1 MRIAVQP
8 ARKVEFT
15 VLGPLGFSDGS
26 EVAVLQ
32 PSKPGALLATLLLN
46 ANSVVSV
53 GYLLR
58 AVWGDEAPETA
69 KAAVQTCV
77 LRLRKLFKKYG
88 IAGSTIETLS
98 DGYRINA
105 DADTLDLLRFRKLLR
120 AASAAGGGDAE
131 LALLR
136 SALLLWRGRPMLGNV
151 NSALVHRNEVAR
163 IAEEWLRAAERIFEI
178 EMALGRCREVLPELV
193 ETAYGHPVHERF
205 WEQLI
210 EALYRTGRR
219 AEALAEYRTVKQH
232 LREELGIDPGPGLQR
247 LELLVLR
254 GDPVVPRADVVSPP
268 VPVPSADVAAAPGR
282 LAPGRPGPVLPP
294 VDPTGPTSPDLPASG
309 SDVLR
314 LLLRAGLLEQD
325 PEGLYQMNGLL
336 QAMTGAAGHD
346 RRATGAERTSTS
358 RPTGE

>member
-1 MRIAVQP
+1 M
-8 ARKVEFT
+8 
-15 VLGPLGFSDGS
+15 LGPLGFTDGA

-77 LRLRKLFKKYG
+77 LRLRKLFKTYG

-105 DADTLDLLRFRKLLR
+105 NPDTLDLLRFRELLR
-120 AASAAGGGDAE
+120 AASAADCRCDAE

-136 SALLLWRGRPMLGNV
+136 EALALWRGRPMLANV
-151 NSALVHRNEVAR
+151 SSALVHRNEVPR
-163 IAEEWLRAAERIFEI
+163 IAEEWLRAAERVFEI

-193 ETAYGHPVHERF
+193 QTAYGHPVHERF

-219 AEALAEYRTVKQH
+219 AQALAEYATVKRH

-254 GDPVVPRADVVSPP
+254 GDPVASPEAAVRPTPPDRSAPDPHVPGGRVAD
-268 VPVPSADVAAAPGR
+268 G
-282 LAPGRPGPVLPP
+282 
-294 VDPTGPTSPDLPASG
+294 PASG
-309 SDVLR
+309 PDVLQ
-314 LLLRAGLLEQD
+314 LLLKAGLLEQD
-325 PEGLYQMNGLL
+325 PAGLYQMNGLL
-336 QAMTGAAGHD
+336 QAMTGASGD
-346 RRATGAERTSTS
+346 SRRASGAQRAATS
-358 RPTGE
+358 RSTGE

>member
-1 MRIAVQP
+1 MAVQP

-15 VLGPLGFSDGS
+15 VLGPLGFTDGA

-46 ANSVVSV
+46 ANSAVSV

-88 IAGSTIETLS
+88 IAGSAIETLS

-105 DADTLDLLRFRKLLR
+105 GPDTLDLLRFRELLR
-120 AASAAGGGDAE
+120 AAPAAPDCEAE

-136 SALLLWRGRPMLGNV
+136 EALTLWRGRPMLSNV
-151 NSALVHRNEVAR
+151 SSALVHRNEVPR
-163 IAEEWLRAAERIFEI
+163 IAEEWLRAAERTFEI

-205 WEQLI
+205 WEQLV

-232 LREELGIDPGPGLQR
+232 LQEELGIDPGPGLQR

-254 GDPVVPRADVVSPP
+254 GDPDPAPVVPVIVRT
-268 VPVPSADVAAAPGR
+268 SA
-282 LAPGRPGPVLPP
+282 
-294 VDPTGPTSPDLPASG
+294 PDRPASG
-309 SDVLR
+309 PDVLQ
-314 LLLRAGLLEQD
+314 LLLKAGLLERD

-336 QAMTGAAGHD
+336 QAMTGAAAQD
-346 RRATGAERTSTS
+346 RRAPGAQHTGTS
-358 RPTGE
+358 RSTGE